1 MKYKVKIRKPPV
13 VNKFRVYFDIDT
25 GKLLGITNKILD
37 QYPTYF
43 EVPVQEVEDFLVGS
57 RDMLRHKVIFDV
69 KEQNYKIV
77 SHQESVIAY
86 VDDHIFRIN
95 HIKSPQVIVVQDF
108 NNKCWTISASTE
120 VKERM
125 KEVGARLE
133 EVMLF
138 SITQYN
144 NPNILHNHFY
154 VRLRDI
160 IEKDSVQFN
169 FISQIEEEIGEV
181 SVYTNKK
188 FERYSHE
195 VAHG

>member
-1 MKYKVKIRKPPV
+1 MKYKVKIKKPPV
-13 VNKFRVYFDIDT
+13 VNKFRVYFDLDT
-25 GKLLGITNKILD
+25 GKLLSITNKVLE

-43 EVPVQEVEDFLVGS
+43 EAPVQEIEDFLVGT

-95 HIKSPQVIVVQDF
+95 QIKSPQVIVVQDL
-108 NNKCWTISASTE
+108 NNRCWSISTSDE

-125 KEVGARLE
+125 KDVGARLE

-144 NPNILHNHFY
+144 NPNILYNHFH

-160 IEKDSVQFN
+160 IEKDSVRFN
-169 FISQIEEEIGEV
+169 FTSQIEQEINKV

-195 VAHG
+195 VVND